1 MEVTFDGEG
10 GRRRNKAAFR
20 LNRLA
25 GLRNKRLWIRARLT
39 HSWR

>member
-10 GRRRNKAAFR
+10 GRRRIKAAFR

-25 GLRNKRLWIRARLT
+25 GLRNAGSTLNAG
-39 HSWR
+39 